1 MLFHVKRFTSQYLV
15 QGACLLLSLPSLLW
29 AAEPEIKSFYVMG
42 SMGAHQTNWLALMPE
57 SVKQSSLIKNGEG
70 GFVYG
75 GAVGYRFSKQ
85 WAVQLD
91 YFNLQGFSKDT
102 AENAGITEQD
112 DWLVASAIV
121 FSPAVVQNRYVR
133 PYFGIGLAHREI
145 IEKAYHQGQLA
156 DRGVLQGIT
165 PTYHVGLDLSI
176 APNWFVEMGYRY
188 VVSFSSHGVVSPKTQ
203 LFHAGLGVAF

>member
-1 MLFHVKRFTSQYLV
+1 MLFKQFIRRYLV
-15 QGACLLLSLPSLLW
+15 QGVCVLLSLPGLLW
-29 AAEPEIKSFYVMG
+29 AADPEMKSFYVIG
-42 SMGAHQTNWLALMPE
+42 SMGAHETNWLALMPE

-75 GAVGYRFSKQ
+75 GTVGYRFTKQ
-85 WAVQLD
+85 WAVQLE

-112 DWLVASAIV
+112 DWLAASTIV
-121 FSPAVVQNRYVR
+121 FSPTVVQNRYVR

-165 PTYHVGLDLSI
+165 PTCHVGLDLSI
-176 APNWFVEMGYRY
+176 ASNWFVEMEYRY
-188 VVSFSSHGVVSPKTQ
+188 VTSFSSKGVTAPNTQ
-203 LFHAGLGVAF
+203 LFHAGLGIAF